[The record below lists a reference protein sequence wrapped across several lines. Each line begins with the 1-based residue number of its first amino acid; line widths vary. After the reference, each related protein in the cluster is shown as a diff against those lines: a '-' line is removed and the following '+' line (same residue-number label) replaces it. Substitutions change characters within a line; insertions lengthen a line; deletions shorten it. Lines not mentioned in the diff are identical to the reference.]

1 MGGTNT
7 IKKWA
12 SQIPYLVTFPQSNIF
27 SMLKKSILNLIKS
40 YQLPIKKRIINPL
53 RGLIFRYKSGQNVYD

>member
-1 MGGTNT
+1 MGFTNT
-7 IKKWA
+7 IA
-12 SQIPYLVTFPQSNIF
+12 SLVTFPQSNIF

-53 RGLIFRYKSGQNVYD
+53 QGLIFRYKSGQNAYD